1 MVESIAQQTTFASMI
16 TKPMEHYATPELK
29 SQEGK
34 PPFIRKGI
42 VGDWKNYFTEDQN
55 KRFDEE
61 YARRMRGTGL
71 DFDFDI

>member
-1 MVESIAQQTTFASMI
+1 MKA
-16 TKPMEHYATPELK
+16 KPTEHNAPLELEM
-29 SQEGK
+29 QEGK
-34 PPFIRKGI
+34 PPFIRKRI
-42 VGDWKNYFTEDQN
+42 VGDWKNYFTEAQN